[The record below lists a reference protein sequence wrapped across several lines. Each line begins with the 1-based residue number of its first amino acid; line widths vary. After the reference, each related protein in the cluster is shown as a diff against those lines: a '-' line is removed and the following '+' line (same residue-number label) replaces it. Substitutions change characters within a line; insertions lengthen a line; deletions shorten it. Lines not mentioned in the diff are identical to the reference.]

1 MRRLNAVRQRLYGTA
16 CSPGS
21 LQSLLRSARPAQR
34 RVSTCGLA
42 AACGLFLHGGVFL
55 IYPDN
60 LSFTLVN
67 LFRVSR
73 SRKHLRLRKK
83 RFRAFNT
90 HEFPRPPSL
99 GRIQIERI
107 EDHASGRRTQQPA
120 QQTAEDQRRARGG
133 QGGEEAVQVRER
145 LHGIP

>member
-55 IYPDN
+55 VYPDN
-60 LSFTLVN
+60 LSITLVN
-67 LFRVSR
+67 LFRVPR

-99 GRIQIERI
+99 RRIQIERI
-107 EDHASGRRTQQPA
+107 EGSCQRTPNSAACSADGRGST
-120 QQTAEDQRRARGG
+120 TSSRRAR
-133 QGGEEAVQVRER
+133 R
-145 LHGIP
+145 